1 MATRKGGSSMGL
13 ASMGASAGKGP
24 GSDWQGFQYD
34 PNKGPIEQQLRA
46 FLAGRPFF
54 GSSTQM
60 DPRWMTTASVL
71 NGGDD
76 GGYRNVQIA
85 TNPNARGNSET
96 GMYYVGPD
104 GRDYNRIPLSR
115 ADSSTGLSAAEL
127 GIGNDPYLVQ
137 TVMGIS
143 PQEWANY
150 SEQDKQNILNQAYFK
165 PDNLHG
171 FGDIQYSPDG
181 GVVTSTSSIRDP
193 NIRRDNWLT
202 AGMFAAVAGPAL
214 YGIANGA
221 GVTPGA
227 EGGPAQ
233 PGGGGGGGSGGPYN
247 IDTTPMPN
255 VDVPTVPEV
264 DPSRMI
270 PYEGGGN
277 GLTNFLRGNAGQ
289 IARGAAGLA
298 ALGGS
303 GGGSGGSGGGG
314 GSGSAGDAG
323 SIIDQMAQAN
333 RVNWNTP
340 MGSRNWSRDANG
352 QWTVND
358 TLNPAEQANFEG
370 VQGLN
375 SSVTDMARQRLAAL
389 LTRPQSAAAD
399 APLNIK
405 FGGR

>member
-1 MATRKGGSSMGL
+1 MATRKGGSMGL
-13 ASMGASAGKGP
+13 ASMGANAGKGP

-34 PNKGPIEQQLRA
+34 PNKGPIEQQLRDW
-46 FLAGRPFF
+46 LNGRSFF
-54 GSSTQM
+54 GSSPQM
-60 DPRWMTTASVL
+60 DPSWLTTTTMA

-76 GGYRNVQIA
+76 GGYRTLQVA
-85 TNPNARGNSET
+85 TDPRARGNSET
-96 GMYYVGPD
+96 GVYYRGAD
-104 GRDYNRIPLSR
+104 NRDYNRIPLSR
-115 ADSSTGLSAAEL
+115 SDSSTGMSAAEL
-127 GIGNDPYLVQ
+127 GIGNDPRLVEQ
-137 TVMGIS
+137 YMGIS
-143 PQEWANY
+143 PMEWANM
-150 SEQDKQNILNQAYFK
+150 SDQDRQNVLSQAYFK

-202 AGMFAAVAGPAL
+202 GAMFAAVAAPAL
-214 YGIANGA
+214 AGIANGA
-221 GVTPGA
+221 GTTPGA
-227 EGGPAQ
+227 QGGPAQ
-233 PGGGGGGGSGGPYN
+233 PGGGGAPGGSGPIPGTEP
-247 IDTTPMPN
+247 IPN
-255 VDVPTVPEV
+255 VDVPSVPDV

-270 PYEGGGN
+270 PYEGGSN
-277 GLTNFLRGNAGQ
+277 GLTNFLRGNASQ
-289 IARGAAGLA
+289 LVRGAAGLA

-303 GGGSGGSGGGG
+303 GGGAGGSGGGG
-314 GSGSAGDAG
+314 SGNSGDAG

-358 TLNPAEQANFEG
+358 TLNPAEQANYEG
-370 VQGLN
+370 VTGLN

-389 LTRPQSAAAD
+389 LSRPQSTAAD